1 MTTRNPHIGSSFDDY
16 LAEEGI
22 LEEVSTIAYAR
33 ADAWRIEAKLN
44 NALDRRVEP
53 LRDYQGLGRQA
64 WLGVR
69 VDSAGL

>member
-1 MTTRNPHIGSSFDDY
+1 MLFVGSRPDSGVV
-16 LAEEGI
+16 LGG
-22 LEEVSTIAYAR
+22 YAIVDLR
-33 ADAWRIEAKLN
+33 VAWQPQKTWRIEAKLN